1 MSSNDLSHTGVWS
14 RTSHSVILETKP
26 MVPILSTRTLMLRTG
41 LFQMIRLSSYL
52 NRHLWTLYRV
62 KHDCTE
68 AETIQPSALTCSHA
82 PLWPLTCLLCLHPVC
97 GTVSIRR
104 SKDLKNLCRS
114 LQKSTV
120 YSELNTLCSKHFWHM
135 SFQNFKHPC
144 PRTPWTQ
151 WRSSPSAPMPPA
163 SQLTAC
169 EVHLEILATCFLKS
183 LRKALKHPV

>member
-1 MSSNDLSHTGVWS
+1 MSSNDPSHTGVWS

-104 SKDLKNLCRS
+104 SNDLKNLCRS

-120 YSELNTLCSKHFWHM
+120 YSLQRAEHSLLQALLTYVFSEFQTSLSKNSLNTVAKQS
-135 SFQNFKHPC
+135 
-144 PRTPWTQ
+144 
-151 WRSSPSAPMPPA
+151 
-163 SQLTAC
+163 
-169 EVHLEILATCFLKS
+169 
-183 LRKALKHPV
+183 